1 MRARKRYRLTTD
13 TECIRRDL
21 HGADTAL
28 FAFPVPGRDGCIPIY
43 YTEEELE
50 KMKEEGNF
58 FIRKALE
65 EGVEVFSLSTKGK
78 LSAVFPSPSPS

>member
-1 MRARKRYRLTTD
+1 MRARKRYRLTPD
-13 TECIRRDL
+13 TESIRRDL

-50 KMKEEGNF
+50 KMKGEGNF
-58 FIRKALE
+58 FIRRALE
-65 EGVEVFSLSTKGK
+65 EGVEVFRRR
-78 LSAVFPSPSPS
+78 